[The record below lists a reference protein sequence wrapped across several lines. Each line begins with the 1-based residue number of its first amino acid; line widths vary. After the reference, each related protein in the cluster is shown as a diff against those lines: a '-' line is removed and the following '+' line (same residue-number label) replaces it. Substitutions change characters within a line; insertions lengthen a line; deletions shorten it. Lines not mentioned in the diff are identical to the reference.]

1 MPYEYHKY
9 CPTKELRMRIALGII
24 ICIGLIVSAYTLSRV
39 YLFGG

>member
-1 MPYEYHKY
+1 MPYDYNKY